1 MEIKK
6 NKDTISLL
14 LFVSGM
20 TERSLK
26 AIKIVREICER
37 ELSSFK
43 LTILDIFQEGR
54 TSEQVWPLVPI
65 LIGNLPQN
73 LIIKIKE
80 AVQKQGFFLPILRA
94 QFIQVEEWRGK
105 TNASGSKAKNKN
117 S

>member
-54 TSEQVWPLVPI
+54 TSEQVLVPI